1 MKRNLIF
8 LGTGTSQ
15 GVPVIGCS
23 CPVCKSKNNKDNRL
37 RSSVILQLNKK
48 KF

>member
-1 MKRNLIF
+1 MKVRF

-23 CPVCKSKNNKDNRL
+23 CPVCKSLDFRDKRY
-37 RSSVILQLNKK
+37 RSSIHIQVG
-48 KF
+48 